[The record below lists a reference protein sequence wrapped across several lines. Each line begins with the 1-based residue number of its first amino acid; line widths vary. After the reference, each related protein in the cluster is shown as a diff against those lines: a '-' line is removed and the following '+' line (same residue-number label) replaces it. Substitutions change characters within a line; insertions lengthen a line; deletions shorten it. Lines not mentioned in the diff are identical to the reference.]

1 MPDPTTSIEE
11 IYFGKLL
18 PEAAVGMPY
27 WSSLSQEQR
36 DYYTSSNNPNDPIRR
51 AIDMQA
57 REGYGIG
64 DNPTFSQ
71 SVQDAVTEIPGAIGE
86 NMLIEPLGAL
96 QSGAVE
102 LAKEIVPGG
111 KRGDIRNVLPG
122 LTSTITGD
130 PTARQE
136 LPSEYIGFQNPG
148 GFFDSPTAFGKNI
161 ANMGIDAVTD
171 PVDLIGG
178 GMLLD
183 GLKLL
188 PKGLKSI
195 DDIVALGAKKGKK
208 YMSFEEFDNVMQT
221 LKNAGVN
228 TEGIEIIEESK
239 RFSKDMPEFNKILF
253 ADEFFTD
260 LGKDLSLIKSRI
272 DNKIKLLESPEGF
285 SRQLKI
291 EEDYLRSIG
300 VPEDEIRI
308 TGPMNVKA
316 RIEELK
322 TLKINNEK
330 LADLSKNPDKYYSPE
345 KGLSAEA
352 VGILEND
359 YLYNNAYYRQ
369 PALVEMLDPYDPV
382 LQNIS
387 SGAFNLT
394 RGTQYGRVPV
404 TGGKISFS
412 RLYKNNPSVID
423 HELAHA
429 LQRGRKLPLDNEIK
443 QLTLRSNLK
452 KGTPEF
458 EAAKYFKRG
467 SKGKEPSAFL
477 AELKTT
483 MIEKGLIKN
492 EHSFVTPERMK
503 IAYQYFLK
511 NPQGVASKSEKGMKI
526 LSNTRILDIIEPSK
540 DNFELL
546 AKLMNKTNVLLPGA
560 VGASL
565 VGNQTLKKEPEQ
577 FQEGGEVIGTDPED
591 PFANALQSRQP
602 YRDDY
607 MNKLLK
613 YAEPGDDTYMRI
625 EDAFADKFN
634 TELTPIEKIH
644 YKLWLE
650 AGFGNPRDI
659 GVYDIQGYW
668 KSGQWKNNTDPDNH
682 GTDEFKKPNHPTFS
696 AESKYSKQKGG
707 SEYIGGVWREDGGF
721 MAGPHNFYDNEALM
735 WEFNREPNR
744 PEYLYMGLPA
754 VTVNENKKPAV
765 LQNTPS
771 FDDGGEVTDKND
783 PEKTEKKKAV
793 ILAETPNKYYTV
805 YTRDKTLPEELQ
817 SLQEEYRLVEESKQR
832 AQEKERTNE
841 KLFHS
846 YLKGYLGEDFDERE
860 LYTPYSEY
868 KIHPEVRNSSQFL
881 DYKTAYD
888 KNLAYTKKLNYLD
901 REFQKKIKEQEIKDT
916 TFLEEADR
924 MKSWYE
930 KNNQP
935 YEIYPVYGD
944 TNEIKKIL
952 AKEDIGDL
960 VLMGHSGAK
969 LAGVPLKDWNRY
981 LQDSNYEQCILG
993 SCHGDWLIEHGLG
1006 NVRDMSHTT
1015 ETPWVGVNPRAET
1028 KEDFYFPNTS
1038 YVYNP

>member
-1 MPDPTTSIEE
+1 MPDPTDPINNQDGIEE

-18 PEAAVGMPY
+18 PEISPGMPY
-27 WSSLSQEQR
+27 WGSLSQEQR
-36 DYYTSSNNPNDPIRR
+36 DYYTSSNNPNDPIRQ
-51 AIDMQA
+51 AIGMQA
-57 REGYGIG
+57 REGYGIEG
-64 DNPTFSQ
+64 NPTFNQ
-71 SVQDAVTEIPGAIGE
+71 SVQDAVSGIPGAIFE
-86 NMLIEPLGAL
+86 NAIMEPLGVL
-96 QSGAVE
+96 QAGAVE
-102 LAKEIVPGG
+102 LAKEIAPGG

-122 LTSTITGD
+122 LTSAITGD
-130 PTARQE
+130 ATAKQE
-136 LPSEYIGFQNPG
+136 LPSEYIGFQNPE
-148 GFFDSPTAFGKNI
+148 GFWQHA

-188 PKGLKSI
+188 PKGLKSV
-195 DDIVALGAKKGKK
+195 DDIIALGAKKGKK
-208 YMSFEEFDNVMQT
+208 YMSFEAFDNAMQT

-228 TEGIEIIEESK
+228 TKGIEVIEESK

-260 LGKDLSLIKSRI
+260 LGRDISLIKSRVA
-272 DNKIKLLESPEGF
+272 NKIKLLESPEGF
-285 SRQLKI
+285 SRQLEI
-291 EEDYLRSIG
+291 EKDYLRSIG
-300 VPEDEIRI
+300 VPEQEIKI

-322 TLKINNEK
+322 TLNINNEK

-352 VGILEND
+352 IGILEND
-359 YLYNNAYYRQ
+359 YLYNNAYYRP
-369 PALVEMLDPYDPV
+369 PALVDVLDPYDPA

-387 SGAFNLT
+387 QGAFNLT
-394 RGTQYGRVPV
+394 KGTQYGKVPV

-412 RLYKNNPSVID
+412 RLFKNNASVID

-429 LQRGRKLPLDNEIK
+429 LQRGRNLPLDKEIQ

-458 EAAKYFKRG
+458 NAAKYFKKG

-483 MIEKGLIKN
+483 MIEKGLIRN
-492 EHSFVTPERMK
+492 EHSFVSPERMK

-511 NPQGVASKSEKGMKI
+511 NPQAVAAKSEKGVKVT
-526 LSNTRILDIIEPSK
+526 SNTRILDIINPSK
-540 DNFELL
+540 ENFELL
-546 AKLMNKTNVLLPGA
+546 SKLMNKTNVLLPGA

-565 VGNQTLKKEPEQ
+565 IGNQTLKEEPEQ
-577 FQEGGEVIGTDPED
+577 FKEGGEVTDPED
-591 PFANALQSRQP
+591 PFANALQSREP

-659 GVYDIQGYW
+659 GTYDIQGYW

-682 GTDEFKKPNHPTFS
+682 GTDKFKKPNHPTFS

-721 MAGPHNFYDNEALM
+721 MAGPHNFYDNDALM

-754 VTVNENKKPAV
+754 VTVNGNKESAV

-793 ILAETPNKYYTV
+793 ILAETPDEFFSV
-805 YTRDKTLPEELQ
+805 YSVDETLPEELQ
-817 SLQEEYRLVEESKQR
+817 ELQKEWDSLFKGREEDNR
-832 AQEKERTNE
+832 
-841 KLFHS
+841 KLDETKKMFLS
-846 YLKGYLGEDFDERE
+846 YLKGYLGEDFNENRG
-860 LYTPYSEY
+860 YHPYSEY
-868 KIHPEVRNSSQFL
+868 DIPSEVRDSRQYIN
-881 DYKTAYD
+881 YKTAYD
-888 KNLAYTKKLNYLD
+888 IKQAHNNRERDLAKKFNKRLKEYPEL
-901 REFQKKIKEQEIKDT
+901 IKKDT
-916 TFLEEADR
+916 TFLREADR

-944 TNEIKKIL
+944 TNEIKEIL
-952 AKEDIGDL
+952 SQEDIGDL
-960 VLMGHSGAK
+960 VLMGHSSNRI
-969 LAGVPLKDWNRY
+969 AGVPVENWNRY
-981 LQDSNYEQCILG
+981 LQDSDYEQCILG
-993 SCHGDWLIEHGLG
+993 SCYGNNIIDWGLDD
-1006 NVRDMSHTT
+1006 VRNMSHTT
-1015 ETPWVGVNPRAET
+1015 DTPWVGVNPRAET
-1028 KEDFYFPNTS
+1028 KEEFYFPNTS
-1038 YVYNP
+1038 YVYTP

>member
-1 MPDPTTSIEE
+1 MPDPTDPINNQDGIEE

-18 PEAAVGMPY
+18 PEISPGMPY

-36 DYYTSSNNPNDPIRR
+36 DYYTSSNNPNDPIRQ
-51 AIDMQA
+51 AISMQA
-57 REGYGIG
+57 REGYGIEG
-64 DNPTFSQ
+64 NPTFSQ
-71 SVQDAVTEIPGAIGE
+71 SVQDAVSGIPGAIFE
-86 NMLIEPLGAL
+86 NAIMEPLGVL

-102 LAKEIVPGG
+102 LVKEIAPGG
-111 KRGDIRNVLPG
+111 KRGDIRNVYPG
-122 LTSTITGD
+122 LTSVITGD

-136 LPSEYIGFQNPG
+136 LPSEYIGFQNPE
-148 GFFDSPTAFGKNI
+148 GFWQHA
-161 ANMGIDAVTD
+161 ANMGIDAATD

-178 GMLLD
+178 GMILD

-188 PKGLKSI
+188 PKGLKSV
-195 DDIVALGAKKGKK
+195 DDVVALGAKKGKK
-208 YMSFEEFDNVMQT
+208 YMSFEEFDNAMQT

-228 TEGIEIIEESK
+228 TKGIEIIEESK

-260 LGKDLSLIKSRI
+260 LGKDISLIKSRI

-285 SRQLKI
+285 NRQLEI
-291 EEDYLRSIG
+291 EKDYLRSIG
-300 VPEDEIRI
+300 VPEQEIKI

-322 TLKINNEK
+322 TLNINNEK

-352 VGILEND
+352 IGILEND

-369 PALVEMLDPYDPV
+369 PALVEMLDPYDPT

-387 SGAFNLT
+387 QGAFNLT
-394 RGTQYGRVPV
+394 KGAQYGRVPV

-412 RLYKNNPSVID
+412 RLFKNNASVID

-429 LQRGRKLPLDNEIK
+429 LQRGRRLPLDDEIK

-458 EAAKYFKRG
+458 SAAKYFKKG

-483 MIEKGLIKN
+483 MIEKGLIRN
-492 EHSFVTPERMK
+492 EHSFVTPDRMK

-511 NPQGVASKSEKGMKI
+511 NPQAVAGKSEKGVKI
-526 LSNTRILDIIEPSK
+526 LSNTRILDIIKPSK
-540 DNFELL
+540 ENFELL
-546 AKLMNKTNVLLPGA
+546 SKLMNKTNVLLPGA

-565 VGNQTLKKEPEQ
+565 VGNQALKKEPEQ
-577 FQEGGEVIGTDPED
+577 FEEGGEVTDPED
-591 PFANALQSRQP
+591 PFANALQSREP

-613 YAEPGDDTYMRI
+613 YAESGNDTYMRI
-625 EDAFADKFN
+625 EDSFADKFN

-696 AESKYSKQKGG
+696 AKSKYSKQKGG
-707 SEYIGGVWREDGGF
+707 SEYIGGMWREDGGF
-721 MAGPHNFYDNEALM
+721 MAGPHNFYDNDALM

-744 PEYLYMGLPA
+744 PEYLYTGLPA
-754 VTVNENKKPAV
+754 VTVNG
-765 LQNTPS
+765 S
-771 FDDGGEVTDKND
+771 
-783 PEKTEKKKAV
+783 
-793 ILAETPNKYYTV
+793 
-805 YTRDKTLPEELQ
+805 
-817 SLQEEYRLVEESKQR
+817 
-832 AQEKERTNE
+832 
-841 KLFHS
+841 
-846 YLKGYLGEDFDERE
+846 DE
-860 LYTPYSEY
+860 
-868 KIHPEVRNSSQFL
+868 
-881 DYKTAYD
+881 
-888 KNLAYTKKLNYLD
+888 
-901 REFQKKIKEQEIKDT
+901 
-916 TFLEEADR
+916 
-924 MKSWYE
+924 
-930 KNNQP
+930 
-935 YEIYPVYGD
+935 
-944 TNEIKKIL
+944 
-952 AKEDIGDL
+952 
-960 VLMGHSGAK
+960 
-969 LAGVPLKDWNRY
+969 
-981 LQDSNYEQCILG
+981 
-993 SCHGDWLIEHGLG
+993 
-1006 NVRDMSHTT
+1006 
-1015 ETPWVGVNPRAET
+1015 
-1028 KEDFYFPNTS
+1028 
-1038 YVYNP
+1038 